1 MTLVHPLQ
9 KFHILHFLIFS
20 NLFVVWSLAVRTLQ
34 KYNLLLFKP
43 LSHTNSTQ
51 IMIFLA
57 TSFATIQKIL
67 LQLSLPYFR
76 NLTHF
81 RFFFVQLSA
90 FGFVYSS
97 FCFSQR
103 FFTNWYRNC
112 FWEGDFVIADEW
124 KSVKNLKNRSL
135 LSNVKFQMLFIDKL
149 EKHPRLRPN

>member
-9 KFHILHFLIFS
+9 KFQILHFLIFS

-43 LSHTNSTQ
+43 LSHTNSTP

-81 RFFFVQLSA
+81 RFFLYNFLHLALSTVHFAFLKGFLPLGTETA
-90 FGFVYSS
+90 FGK
-97 FCFSQR
+97 
-103 FFTNWYRNC
+103 
-112 FWEGDFVIADEW
+112 VI
-124 KSVKNLKNRSL
+124 L
-135 LSNVKFQMLFIDKL
+135 LSLMSGNL
-149 EKHPRLRPN
+149 